1 VILFGVV
8 GDGLLEYSL
17 SHVRRGAMRAGK
29 RMEDLYIVIATA
41 FHLTRPGETLTYL
54 QQAVGP
60 LVTSECNIFALSVKD
75 SNELP
80 AEIRADLMAFKH
92 AYRTP
97 DAPIETRHLE
107 LYRGYCADFKPE
119 HAPLVTERMIK
130 ETTLTGSAEEIQTR
144 IRKLAAAGVNQV
156 AIAEVAGSQNL
167 MNEFTEYVVPAL
179 VRG

>member
-92 AYRTP
+92 RIAHL
-97 DAPIETRHLE
+97 TR
-107 LYRGYCADFKPE
+107 RSKRAISSC
-119 HAPLVTERMIK
+119 
-130 ETTLTGSAEEIQTR
+130 TGGTARILSPSTR
-144 IRKLAAAGVNQV
+144 R
-156 AIAEVAGSQNL
+156 
-167 MNEFTEYVVPAL
+167 
-179 VRG
+179 